1 MNNSKNINDSRVN
14 NKAEELLDK
23 SKELLDK
30 IEIVQQGINDICTCK
45 DVFIKEFKEIK
56 STVKKLNIKING
68 YE

>member
-45 DVFIKEFKEIK
+45 DVFIK
-56 STVKKLNIKING
+56 
-68 YE
+68 